1 MPATATTS
9 SNAAS
14 HKLIAA
20 ISITESVTTAGSFC
34 VRRRQEKS
42 IIKLLGIAA
51 FLMGSNT
58 VEGIAGALELL
69 VVLMGRAVMM
79 AVGQVELIDGE
90 VKVVVA
96 AGRRFKLLVEE
107 VLFQLKQKRRMLV
120 LIATDRWQA
129 CWRYFTISEDKLSS
143 SAECIYNTT
152 DNGFQA
158 ILNAAH
164 WSSCAWEG
172 GSKIV
177 IYRATFSY

>member
-1 MPATATTS
+1 MTTQL
-9 SNAAS
+9 N
-14 HKLIAA
+14 
-20 ISITESVTTAGSFC
+20 TSVTIFFQFWTGWFEGLSNKFLSVPAS
-34 VRRRQEKS
+34 
-42 IIKLLGIAA
+42 KLL
-51 FLMGSNT
+51 LL
-58 VEGIAGALELL
+58 AGVDRLDKDLT
-69 VVLMGRAVMM
+69 
-79 AVGQVELIDGE
+79 VGQVELIDGE

-129 CWRYFTISEDKLSS
+129 CWRYFTITEDKLSS
-143 SAECIYNTT
+143 SAEFIYNTT